1 MRDPRVRADIK
12 LGQLVTIQKPGNRDR
27 LSGIVKE
34 ILTDEFS
41 DPLGIRVLLENGA
54 IGRIKEIIESKE
66 KTEEKAQS
74 DESIKNFMGT
84 LEKERILKSSDLVNL
99 ETQADEQ
106 KSRSDESN
114 FKQSSEMDELES
126 KITSKKSELETIQ
139 NKIDIVRKEFLE
151 INTSENIETSFI
163 NELTI
168 DTKLKQDLGILER
181 LLRKTIVDGFNTFF
195 NGDPWWKKRIPK
207 DVRMRALAR
216 KNESESDKYLQQTN
230 EYDLIDY
237 VDFGD
242 YPSIIIQGEN
252 WRDVFST
259 VLPTGSQIK
268 FEIKMSE
275 LNVVRSHLYHNRK
288 VSNLDQKRFEVY
300 YTDIMKYLY
309 QNENKISA

>member
-1 MRDPRVRADIK
+1 MKDPRVRANIK
-12 LGQLVTIQKPGNRDR
+12 LGQLVQIQKPGSKER

-66 KTEEKAQS
+66 KIEEKTQS
-74 DESIKNFMGT
+74 DESIKNFMGN
-84 LEKERILKSSDLVNL
+84 LEKERILKSSDLLNL
-99 ETQADEQ
+99 EIQVDEH
-106 KSRSDESN
+106 ESQSNELN

-126 KITSKKSELETIQ
+126 KINDKKSELETIQ
-139 NKIDIVRKEFLE
+139 NKINIVRKEFLE
-151 INTSENIETSFI
+151 INTSENIENSFI
-163 NELTI
+163 SELTI

-181 LLRKTIVDGFNTFF
+181 LLRKTILDGFRIFF
-195 NGDPWWKKRIPK
+195 KGDPWWKQRIPK
-207 DVRMRALAR
+207 DIRVRALAK

-230 EYDLIDY
+230 EYHLIDY

-242 YPSIIIQGEN
+242 YSSIIIKGDN
-252 WRDVFST
+252 WRDVFSN
-259 VLPTGSQIK
+259 VLPTGSQLK

-288 VSNLDQKRFEVY
+288 VSDLDKKRFEVY
-300 YTDIMKYLY
+300 YNDIMKYLY
-309 QNENKISA
+309 QNENKISV